1 MSIIKTGWINKMG
14 GGTPIGNSSWSSG
27 GPMTDEKVQSEI
39 DSALENT
46 KRLEFETEVN
56 VRLKEALSSYNEK
69 DTELVNERLSEIK
82 ELLSKYLETS
92 IDIRRGGSWKKHTY
106 IDGLSDVDCLFIL
119 NSPEFSGES
128 PKHLN
133 DELKTLLQEKLGNR
147 AKVERGNLSLKITY
161 ENVPDLQILLALR
174 NDKGLRIPSGDQD
187 SWSGVINPEKF
198 AKQLTE
204 TNKSLNGN
212 VIPVI
217 KIVKGAV
224 IGTGI
229 NPDMKGY
236 HVEALA
242 VEIFQGY
249 QGEQTK
255 KAMLEYFFLKASEMV
270 RKPIKE
276 ISGQSQY
283 VDDYLGDSGSAERE
297 NVSRELKRRSD
308 GLARADY
315 KFSVDDWFNN
325 IGLS

>member
-1 MSIIKTGWINKMG
+1 MG